1 MKFILVGIILI
12 GTAYIGYG
20 LSHYYRKR
28 KRFFEDIIL
37 FCDKL
42 SVDISFSKEFLSSII
57 SNNLQSFSNEFSQVL
72 KVYLDYLKNNETSL
86 NSENLF
92 KKTSLIK
99 NDEKETI
106 TLFLKSL
113 GKLDASNQVAEIN
126 NFKTKFSS
134 FKDFA
139 EEENKKFGSL
149 SLKLMILLGL
159 LVVIILI

>member
-86 NSENLF
+86 SSENLF

-113 GKLDASNQVAEIN
+113 GRLDASNQVAEIN

-134 FKDFA
+134 FKDSA